1 MELLPYNWEWK
12 GISKIYVNLT
22 RSLGDVHHLAWRAT
36 HPKWAVYSNA
46 DHARYAEW
54 TPEECNSRYQCF
66 LLEPSPELQTPNSF
80 CVRGR
85 LGFCGDHGVFLSQPA
100 LQRCCKQVGA

>member
-22 RSLGDVHHLAWRAT
+22 RSLGDIHHLAWRAT

-54 TPEECNSRYQCF
+54 TPEECNSRYQRS
-66 LLEPSPELQTPNSF
+66 LLELSPASKCPKA
-80 CVRGR
+80 CVPGR
-85 LGFCGDHGVFLSQPA
+85 CLSLVGSMVCVFLS
-100 LQRCCKQVGA
+100 